1 MHISF
6 EKLKELRFSLHAIVA
21 VGCIL
26 LILLTIGM
34 LLAAFGV
41 YYFYSYDAVT
51 GEPETAFEPN
61 DFSTSEI
68 RKVEELLK
76 LRSER
81 FAGSSTPSFLRAF
94 R

>member
-1 MHISF
+1 M
-6 EKLKELRFSLHAIVA
+6 KEIRFSLHSIVA

-26 LILLTIGM
+26 LIVLTVGI
-34 LLAAFGV
+34 LLAAFGA

-51 GEPETAFEPN
+51 GESETAFEPN

-68 RKVEELLK
+68 RKVEELLE

-81 FAGSSTPSFLRAF
+81 FTGSSTPSFLRAF

>member
-1 MHISF
+1 MQISF
-6 EKLKELRFSLHAIVA
+6 SKLKEIRFSLHAV
-21 VGCIL
+21 VTVTCIL
-26 LILLTIGM
+26 LIVLAIGM
-34 LLAAFGV
+34 FLAAFGV
-41 YYFYSYDAVT
+41 YYFYSHDAVT